1 MTNWIEFVEEN
12 FYRFLSLLLFSVKI
26 ILLFKKKKVLLR
38 NLLFYLYNNLININS
53 YICINNVILIVIIYK
68 FIDYNFVHL
77 FLSIESMCNGQF

>member
-68 FIDYNFVHL
+68 FINYNFVHL

>member
-12 FYRFLSLLLFSVKI
+12 FYRFLSLLLFSLKI